1 MIYYLGYVLAYLQPT
16 LENNGE
22 TPLKHHIDA
31 LKVDGVV
38 PFKPLQHLWYDVWNY
53 YGNLKDAEDAEF

>member
-1 MIYYLGYVLAYLQPT
+1 MFRYVLAYLQPN
-16 LENNGE
+16 LDCDGE

-53 YGNLKDAEDAEF
+53 YGNLEDAEDAEF